1 MANIDRS
8 IFRLPF
14 IGGAVAVLL
23 VLGAGGAFLRLGMTA
38 TPPQQTMVHKDLS
51 GAAFASSAAPQAE
64 LPAMPPVPTA
74 QNAVQTTAQT
84 PAAPVVASGTTPAV
98 PAAPPTAA
106 PLTPSTPL
114 PTMPAP
120 KAAPTQS
127 VPAAPVA
134 PASASG
140 H

>member
-38 TPPQQTMVHKDLS
+38 TPPEQTMVHKDLS

-74 QNAVQTTAQT
+74 QTAVQTTTQ
-84 PAAPVVASGTTPAV
+84 APVAASGTTPAAPV
-98 PAAPPTAA
+98 AAPAAA

-120 KAAPTQS
+120 KAAPAQS
-127 VPAAPVA
+127 MPAP
-134 PASASG
+134 PASAPA

>member
-38 TPPQQTMVHKDLS
+38 TPPEQTMVHKDLS

-64 LPAMPPVPTA
+64 LPAMPPVPTT
-74 QNAVQTTAQT
+74 QTHV
-84 PAAPVVASGTTPAV
+84 APVAASGTTPAAPV
-98 PAAPPTAA
+98 AAPAAA

-120 KAAPTQS
+120 KAAPVQS
-127 VPAAPVA
+127 MPAP
-134 PASASG
+134 PASAPA

>member
-38 TPPQQTMVHKDLS
+38 TPPEQTMVHKDLS

-64 LPAMPPVPTA
+64 LPAMPPVPTT
-74 QNAVQTTAQT
+74 Q
-84 PAAPVVASGTTPAV
+84 APVAPVAASGTTPAAPV
-98 PAAPPTAA
+98 AAPAAA

-114 PTMPAP
+114 PTMPVP
-120 KAAPTQS
+120 KAAPVQS
-127 VPAAPVA
+127 MPAPPA
-134 PASASG
+134 PAPG

>member
-14 IGGAVAVLL
+14 IGGAIAVLL

-38 TPPQQTMVHKDLS
+38 TPPEQTMVHKDLS
-51 GAAFASSAAPQAE
+51 GAAFASSTAPQAE
-64 LPAMPPVPTA
+64 LPAMPPVPVT
-74 QNAVQTTAQT
+74 QTAVQTTAQS
-84 PAAPVVASGTTPAV
+84 PAASVVASGTTPAA
-98 PAAPPTAA
+98 PAAATAAA

-120 KAAPTQS
+120 KAAPVQS
-127 VPAAPVA
+127 MPAAPVA
-134 PASASG
+134 PAAAPR